1 MARNYPLTHGPGLI
15 FATRT
20 PYLDPLTL
28 IGKSRKQNPN
38 QIIEYLVIEFSRIF
52 GNIAERHL
60 QPRLCTFDKPD
71 I

>member
-1 MARNYPLTHGPGLI
+1 MET
-15 FATRT
+15 
-20 PYLDPLTL
+20 
-28 IGKSRKQNPN
+28 KSKNWDITQRHLREQNPN

-71 I
+71 IYNITA